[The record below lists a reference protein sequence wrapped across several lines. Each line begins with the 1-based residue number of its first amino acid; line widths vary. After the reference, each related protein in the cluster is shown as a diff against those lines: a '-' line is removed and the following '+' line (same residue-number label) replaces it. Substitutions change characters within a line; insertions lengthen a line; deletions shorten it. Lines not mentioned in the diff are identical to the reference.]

1 MRRPDISRIETRPS
15 QGDGKSCKHSNDNRN
30 SDGNIC
36 RHDLP
41 PLPLFS
47 KSKEED
53 MSGFDADQIS
63 VLFEGGDITC
73 SIIHK

>member
-1 MRRPDISRIETRPS
+1 MAKAANTAMITATVMATSVGRIF
-15 QGDGKSCKHSNDNRN
+15 
-30 SDGNIC
+30 
-36 RHDLP
+36 P

-63 VLFEGGDITC
+63 ALFEGGDITC